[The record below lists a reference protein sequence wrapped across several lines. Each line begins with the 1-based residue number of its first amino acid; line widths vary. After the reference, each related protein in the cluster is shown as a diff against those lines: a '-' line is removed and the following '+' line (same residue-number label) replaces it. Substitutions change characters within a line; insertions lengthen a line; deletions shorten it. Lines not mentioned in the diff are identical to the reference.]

1 MKLFAIFLLAAGFA
15 LPAGDPV
22 GFYQWKGSDLK
33 AMAANLAPKL
43 SAAGQ
48 ASESYAKLANYSFA
62 AVLRRVSGGV
72 ELHKTNI
79 DVFVVESGEATLIV
93 GGTIPDAQEAAPNE
107 IKGTSI
113 SGGVEKK
120 IGAGDV
126 ITIPAGM
133 PHQVKLDPGKEI
145 AYMAIKI
152 AKP

>member
-1 MKLFAIFLLAAGFA
+1 MKLLVVFLLAAGFA
-15 LPAGDPV
+15 MPAGDPT

-43 SAAGQ
+43 P
-48 ASESYAKLANYSFA
+48 ASGSIGESMAKMANYSFGSN
-62 AVLRRVSGGV
+62 LRRVSGGA
-72 ELHKTNI
+72 EIHQTNT
-79 DVFVVESGEATLIV
+79 DVFVVQSGEATLIV
-93 GGTIPDAQEAAPNE
+93 GGTIPDAKETAPNE

-113 SGGVEKK
+113 VGGVEKK
-120 IGAGDV
+120 MGAGDV
-126 ITIPAGM
+126 ITIAAGT